1 MFVHYQLLVKECHM
15 MDQALEGIGHR
26 VRIAE
31 ESLSAKRSVSTVLLQ
46 IFFPSSSISIKK

>member
-15 MDQALEGIGHR
+15 MDQALEGIEHR

-31 ESLSAKRSVSTVLLQ
+31 ESLSAKRSVSTALLQ
-46 IFFPSSSISIKK
+46 IYLPSPSISIKR